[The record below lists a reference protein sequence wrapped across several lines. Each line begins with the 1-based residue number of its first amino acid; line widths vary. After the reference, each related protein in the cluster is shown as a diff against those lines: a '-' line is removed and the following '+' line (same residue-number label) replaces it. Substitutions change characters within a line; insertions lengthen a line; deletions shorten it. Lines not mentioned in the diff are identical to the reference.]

1 MQPSAFDEALYHPF
15 IEERPQRKKW
25 SINVLSSN
33 KSSNADSIS
42 SLFRG
47 DADMEDVDLEFGHLL
62 DQQRGHQIESSMVD
76 VETIV
81 FEQALIGER
90 HNDIINISHS
100 MKSIHTISED
110 LAEIVNGQ
118 DSDIKRMSWFAIEAF
133 EKTESGLERIIRAAK
148 FSDQYQQAQRR
159 KTGLFLLVG
168 AMVVLGFSRALMKDG
183 SGGGPVESQ
192 RSGSIDAQKY
202 PDNKY
207 LPVFHFPAIHLP

>member
-25 SINVLSSN
+25 STNVLSSN

-100 MKSIHTISED
+100 MKSIHTISEGQCRFVWNEVED
-110 LAEIVNGQ
+110 LSVLT
-118 DSDIKRMSWFAIEAF
+118 FA
-133 EKTESGLERIIRAAK
+133 
-148 FSDQYQQAQRR
+148 AQFQTLGCVFILGPCSR
-159 KTGLFLLVG
+159 GCFLLMHDDVG
-168 AMVVLGFSRALMKDG
+168 IELLRPLARC
-183 SGGGPVESQ
+183 E
-192 RSGSIDAQKY
+192 
-202 PDNKY
+202 
-207 LPVFHFPAIHLP
+207 AIQVKV